1 MWAFAITIYSLQFGD
16 LPFHGE
22 SVLDIYEKIIVKNV
36 LMKNYVL
43 PDDLV
48 MNEKIYQILKGI
60 INTEDKNRLTVF
72 DCISIMENQQSKYSR
87 Q

>member
-1 MWAFAITIYSLQFGD
+1 
-16 LPFHGE
+16 
-22 SVLDIYEKIIVKNV
+22 
-36 LMKNYVL
+36 MKNYVL

-72 DCISIMENQQSKYSR
+72 DCISIMENQ
-87 Q
+87 